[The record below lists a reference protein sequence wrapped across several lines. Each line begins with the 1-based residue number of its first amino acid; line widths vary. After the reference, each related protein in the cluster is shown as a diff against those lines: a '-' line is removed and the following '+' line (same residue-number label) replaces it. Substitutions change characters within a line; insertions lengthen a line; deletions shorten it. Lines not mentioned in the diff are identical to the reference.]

1 MENTDYEYWNS
12 SLEGK
17 SFDTGTG
24 DTFMYSP
31 QPGFYK
37 KKKSRGGPWVPV
49 AVWRQ
54 DGEIVASD
62 PSGMIDAEKSWS
74 FCIGNAITEEEYRH
88 YEKHGRWQGEC
99 EVGHNNP
106 PNDFEELSN
115 QIQEAIAQA
124 ENWLKDREITTTQDA
139 DKAAGFQQKLA
150 ALSKQA
156 DKERTAEKKPHLDAG
171 RAVDAAYKPL
181 IDNPKGTIANL
192 KAALTTFLRAEQ
204 KRKDE
209 EARKAQIEAAKKIAE
224 AEKIKAD
231 EEKKNLTARE
241 EKIIR
246 EAETATIEQAPVKVS
261 AGATTGRKVS
271 LRKVTKGKI
280 TDYEKLLMALRDR
293 EEMKTLVQSLANRAA
308 KAGVELDGMKIIEEQ
323 VV

>member
-1 MENTDYEYWNS
+1 MQTYDFWESALNNKNTDIKIDVNTP
-12 SLEGK
+12 L
-17 SFDTGTG
+17 
-24 DTFMYSP
+24 
-31 QPGFYK
+31 PGFYK
-37 KKKSRGGPWVPV
+37 AKKHKEAPWHPV
-49 AVWRQ
+49 AIWYK
-54 DGEIVASD
+54 GEACLAMDTKGTID
-62 PSGMIDAEKSWS
+62 PSSIWPWCAKHPISEDD
-74 FCIGNAITEEEYRH
+74 FRY

-106 PNDFEELSN
+106 PNDFEELNN
-115 QIQEAIAQA
+115 QIEEAIAQA
-124 ENWLKDREITTTQDA
+124 ENWLNGREITSTQDA

-156 DKERTAEKKPHLDAG
+156 EKERTAEKKPHLDAG

-181 IDNPKGTIANL
+181 IDSPKNTITKL
-192 KAALTTFLRAEQ
+192 KAALTSFLRAEQ

-241 EKIIR
+241 EKIIK

-271 LRKVTKGKI
+271 LRKVTKGEI

-293 EEMKTLVQSLANRAA
+293 DEVRTLVQSLANRAA